1 MTARTRKV
9 VALPASVTAGA
20 SALSARE
27 SFKRAIASAAE
38 AADDMFERF
47 ENEPLMYGQSRQV
60 ADQRRTNGS
69 GLAVDP
75 SATMAHG

>member
-1 MTARTRKV
+1 MTARKRKV

-38 AADDMFERF
+38 AADDMFE
-47 ENEPLMYGQSRQV
+47 LKTSRLCMTSP
-60 ADQRRTNGS
+60 AK
-69 GLAVDP
+69 
-75 SATMAHG
+75 